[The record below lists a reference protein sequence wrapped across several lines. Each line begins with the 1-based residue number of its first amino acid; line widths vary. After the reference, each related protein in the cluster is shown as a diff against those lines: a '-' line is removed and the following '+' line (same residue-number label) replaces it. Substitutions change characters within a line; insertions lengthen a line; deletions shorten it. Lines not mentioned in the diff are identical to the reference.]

1 MRLLLG
7 KLNTLFW
14 SVNSNLYARRLWL
27 LFFAIVALLAFFQ
40 PTQRN
45 ITHHYSRAAYHWWNS
60 ENMYSLTGSGFLYFP
75 QSALLYTPFAW
86 QEFPKNIAVFK
97 KQPLSE
103 TLLPTLPLRF
113 AEVLYRAFS
122 LGLLCWAIW
131 RMCELFKIESRY
143 SSLFSLV
150 TVLSIPASLTAG
162 RNGQFNLL
170 LSATMILAMVAVTQ
184 KRWASAATWLVLGV
198 LVKPLGLVPLL
209 LFGVLYIPLWWR
221 LALGMLCF
229 LGISFIHY
237 DPNYVISQWQMC
249 IEQMRTA
256 STPTDNSFDDI
267 AGMFRTFGINGSDKT
282 WFAVRALFAVLTL
295 GIAWR
300 LKKIYSPE
308 VAPLL
313 IAGLSAAY
321 LMAFNPRTETVS
333 YVIIAPFVAMCA
345 ALLIRTQKS
354 LCFLTAL
361 LVFLCIGFGSDC
373 YGDIY
378 KITRIWF
385 KPLLA
390 LLFFA
395 VLIVWG
401 RRKYEPID
409 QKIVVAL

>member
-7 KLNTLFW
+7 KLNALLW
-14 SVNSNLYARRLWL
+14 SDNSNLYARRLWL

-40 PTQRN
+40 PAQRN
-45 ITHHYSRAAYHWWNS
+45 ITHHYSRAAYNWWNS
-60 ENMYSLTGSGFLYFP
+60 ENMYSLSGSGFLYFP

-86 QEFPKNIAVFK
+86 QEFPENITVFK

-103 TLLPTLPLRF
+103 TLLPTLPLRL

-170 LSATMILAMVAVTQ
+170 LAATMILATVAVSQ
-184 KRWASAATWLVLGV
+184 KRWGSAATWLVLGV

-209 LFGVLYIPLWWR
+209 LFGVLYPALWWR
-221 LALGMLCF
+221 LAVGMLCF
-229 LGISFIHY
+229 MGLSFIHY
-237 DPNYVISQWQMC
+237 DPKYVLSQWQMC

-300 LKKIYSPE
+300 LKKNYSSE
-308 VAPLL
+308 VGPLL

-345 ALLIRTQKS
+345 GLLIRQQKS
-354 LCFLTAL
+354 LTVLTAL
-361 LVFLCIGFGSDC
+361 LVFLCIGFGADC

-378 KITRIWF
+378 KLTRIWF

-390 LLFFA
+390 LLFFG
-395 VLIVWG
+395 LLMVWG
-401 RRKYEPID
+401 ARKYAPID
-409 QKIVVAL
+409 HRNVQAL